1 MGNPLQWEI
10 ERAPDNSIENQS
22 TFISEVYRA
31 LSVNCN
37 FTVEQEKL
45 LTHAYIPRALS
56 LQTSLGFKGRSS
68 SRSLSSAI
76 SWAILQLRHS
86 SVLYAAYFQNSKN
99 VPAEAHDS
107 GTLCANIISP
117 TLGNTNNRPGILH
130 ALLGNTKWALDFSH
144 YVLSEIFDL
153 ADDFENVL
161 HDSEAF
167 TQKRKP

>member
-1 MGNPLQWEI
+1 MGQSTEMWNNLLI
-10 ERAPDNSIENQS
+10 VSTENQS
-22 TFISEVYRA
+22 TFLGEVYRA

-56 LQTSLGFKGRSS
+56 LQASLGFKGRSHP
-68 SRSLSSAI
+68 RSLSSAI

-107 GTLCANIISP
+107 GKL
-117 TLGNTNNRPGILH
+117 
-130 ALLGNTKWALDFSH
+130 
-144 YVLSEIFDL
+144 
-153 ADDFENVL
+153 
-161 HDSEAF
+161 
-167 TQKRKP
+167 